1 LKKNKAYSLVVA
13 ADSNNCIGN
22 ENKLLCHLPADLQ
35 HFKAITWGHTIIMG
49 RKTFES
55 MNKKVLPGRETIVI
69 TRQSNYEAE
78 GCLLANSIEQALTL
92 TKKDLHIYIIGGAD
106 IYHQT
111 IADAEKIYLTR
122 IHNTFKGDSFF
133 PTITNEDWQI
143 EEKKD
148 FIPNDK
154 NKYAYSFIT
163 YSKRDKKNE
172 SSPFI

>member
-1 LKKNKAYSLVVA
+1 
-13 ADSNNCIGN
+13 
-22 ENKLLCHLPADLQ
+22 
-35 HFKAITWGHTIIMG
+35 MG

-92 TKKDLHIYIIGGAD
+92 AKKDLHIYIIGGAD
-106 IYHQT
+106 IYRQT

-122 IHNTFKGDSFF
+122 IHHTFEGDSFF
-133 PTITNEDWQI
+133 PTITIEDWQI

-163 YSKRDKKNE
+163 YSKRDKQTN
-172 SSPFI
+172 SLL